1 MEAKKFMLYK
11 WAKSLCCGSF
21 KVPVLCPPR
30 TSWTANRPLFI
41 MVYFLT
47 GECIFPPMGCPCF
60 YCNYVSLLSFLILEF
75 KNLEAFQKLT
85 LYHHISQY
93 EH

>member
-1 MEAKKFMLYK
+1 MEAKNSCCTIEPKAY
-11 WAKSLCCGSF
+11 AAVASKSQF
-21 KVPVLCPPR
+21 FVPQGHVELP
-30 TSWTANRPLFI
+30 RPLFI
-41 MVYFLT
+41 MVCFLT
-47 GECIFPPMGCPCF
+47 GECIFPPTGCPCF

-85 LYHHISQY
+85 LYHHTSQY